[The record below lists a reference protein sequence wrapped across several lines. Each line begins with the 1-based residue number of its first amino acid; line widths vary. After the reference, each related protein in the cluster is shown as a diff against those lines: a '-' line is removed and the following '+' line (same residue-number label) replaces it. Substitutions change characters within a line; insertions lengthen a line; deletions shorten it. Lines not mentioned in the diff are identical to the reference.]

1 MNVQYTVPVLNV
13 NVATDLNNFSRRG
26 YGTSDMN
33 TDELIWN
40 AQMSRS
46 FLKGK
51 LIAKLTA
58 YDLLKKLSTTSY
70 NVNAQGRTETWYR
83 SVPRYVMFTLAY
95 RFNKQPEKK

>member
-1 MNVQYTVPVLNV
+1 
-13 NVATDLNNFSRRG
+13 
-26 YGTSDMN
+26 
-33 TDELIWN
+33 
-40 AQMSRS
+40 
-46 FLKGK
+46 LKGK